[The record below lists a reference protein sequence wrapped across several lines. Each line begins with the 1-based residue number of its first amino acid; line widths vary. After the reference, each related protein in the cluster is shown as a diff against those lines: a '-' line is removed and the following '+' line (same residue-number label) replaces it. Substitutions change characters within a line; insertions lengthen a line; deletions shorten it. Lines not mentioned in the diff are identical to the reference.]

1 MAVGTVVVEIFLI
14 CPMTSHEHVLWTV
27 TLSIK
32 AIDHKVTTLVRLVV
46 TGFVPVEIKRF

>member
-14 CPMTSHEHVLWTV
+14 CPMTSHEHVLWAV